1 MIDKSRKVRCLILL
15 IIDPEFRRNLEFLGS
30 DKLTQLV
37 VEKFH
42 ELVEK
47 GRTKIFKEFEVCRK

>member
-1 MIDKSRKVRCLILL
+1 MIVKSRKVRCLILL

-30 DKLTQLV
+30 DKLV
-37 VEKFH
+37 MERFH

-47 GRTKIFKEFEVCRK
+47 GRAKIFKEFEVCRN